1 MAVETS
7 ATLCVMRVSPRVHQ
21 RRVFIC
27 GLALFLGLATVL
39 WYGASAWAAPHAQ
52 EAPGTDGVR
61 LKLPRG
67 VSLELPRN
75 WTILSKDERS
85 ALKEAV
91 SSKAGS
97 SSSGELSFVA
107 QLTDTKGQKLAIVNV
122 RYDPETKDTPGAV
135 TQEAVRGLSEA
146 ELRDLG
152 ERIKA
157 GMRPALESVGG
168 ELVRWDGLSR
178 FKVNG
183 VWVLRFDCVQRQQG
197 DEGAMLVRVDRYPLG
212 EQSCSVSISY
222 RVSEEQSLRPVCD
235 RISQSVRIEEPVRA
249 PAQAVTQ
256 PPPKAVN
263 RRVYSVTDELPHDS
277 VDPAPLIALLVLGTS
292 LAAGACGALVGVRRA
307 RPAGELKRF
316 RKAVRAVLLIA
327 VAVLAMVVSGNVFE
341 SVKRE
346 KYRSSP
352 EDFDWYDVE
361 RIGKWVDVGE
371 GFAELRL
378 SGQTFPLLGQE
389 FLERQIRDTRRRLV
403 DGPLEPPAAEPLLVL
418 EDGRITFEMRPSSD
432 APAELA
438 IQKVEEDSVGTVS
451 ELFVSAAE
459 PHPGAAEWKAATVA
473 ATAAAKAFWTQRM
486 EWRLKRILQEYLD
499 RIELKD
505 MEPDQ
510 LVNRLSQL
518 TGLPEDVVWKNM
530 IEATQLAKMIAMR
543 DDEAS
548 KGRLWEYPQVLSFF
562 NIDRWLSELSQ
573 ELEKRGT
580 SRDIVTGKRPLED
593 LDWVIIFD
601 GRISDYEES
610 WNDYKQ
616 LTHWD
621 ESKVIMRRTRIHW
634 GRVFLVS
641 LGMSILVGALG
652 YLAIRLTRG
661 PRFQPA
667 TSQ

>member
-1 MAVETS
+1 
-7 ATLCVMRVSPRVHQ
+7 MRVSRRVHQ
-21 RRVFIC
+21 RRVAIC
-27 GLALFLGLATVL
+27 GLVLGLATAL
-39 WYGASAWAAPHAQ
+39 WHGASASAAPQAQ
-52 EAPGTDGVR
+52 EAAGLDVVR

-75 WTILSKDERS
+75 WTILSKDERV
-85 ALKEAV
+85 ALNEAV
-91 SSKAGS
+91 SSKAGNS
-97 SSSGELSFVA
+97 SSAERSFVA
-107 QLTDTKGQKLAIVNV
+107 QLTDTKGQKRAIVNV
-122 RYDPETKDTPGAV
+122 RYHPETKDTPGAV

-146 ELRDLG
+146 ELEELG
-152 ERIKA
+152 QRMNT

-168 ELVRWDGLSR
+168 ELVRWDGLCR
-178 FKVNG
+178 VKVNG
-183 VWVLRFDCVQRQQG
+183 VWVLRVDCVQRQQG
-197 DEGAMLVRVDRYPLG
+197 DEDAMVVRVDRYPLV

-222 RVSEEQSLRPVCD
+222 RVSEEQALRPVCD
-235 RISQSVRIEEPVRA
+235 RISQSVRVDEPARV

-256 PPPKAVN
+256 PPPKAVD
-263 RRVYSVTDELPHDS
+263 RKVYSVTDELPHDS

-307 RPAGELKRF
+307 RPAGALNWL
-316 RKAVRAVLLIA
+316 RKAVRVVLLIA
-327 VAVLAMVVSGNVFE
+327 VAVLAMVVSGRVFV
-341 SVKRE
+341 SVERE
-346 KYRSSP
+346 KYRW
-352 EDFDWYDVE
+352 EQGFDWYHVE
-361 RIGKWVDVGE
+361 WIGKWGNLDE

-378 SGQTFPLLGQE
+378 SGQTFPVLGRE

-403 DGPLEPPAAEPLLVL
+403 DGPFEPPAAEPLLVL

-432 APAELA
+432 APAEWA

-530 IEATQLAKMIAMR
+530 IEATQLAKMIGMR
-543 DDEAS
+543 DDNAS

-573 ELEKRGT
+573 ELEERGT
-580 SRDIVTGKRPLED
+580 SRDTVTGKRPLEESD
-593 LDWVIIFD
+593 LDIIRGGGF
-601 GRISDYEES
+601 GRLQS
-610 WNDYKQ
+610 WNDYKE
-616 LTHWD
+616 LTQWD
-621 ESKVIMRRTRIHW
+621 ESKSIMRRTRIHW
-634 GRVFLVS
+634 GQVVLVA
-641 LGMSILVGALG
+641 LGMSIVVGALG
-652 YLAIRLTRG
+652 YLAIRVTRG
-661 PRFQPA
+661 PRVEPS
-667 TSQ
+667 TSH